1 VEYKIILFDG
11 VCNLCNGLVNFIID
25 HDKKKIFKFASLQ
38 SESAIQLLE
47 SNRLQIDVLESI
59 ILIDSDIIKTKSSA
73 VIEISRHLDGIW
85 SALSWFIFI
94 PAFIRDFFYDL
105 VAKYRYSIFGKT
117 TQCRLPESELVDRFL

>member
-1 VEYKIILFDG
+1 MESKIILFDG

-59 ILIDSDIIKTKSSA
+59 ILIDGDIIKTKSSA
-73 VIEISRHLDGIW
+73 VIEIFRHLGGIW
-85 SALSWFIFI
+85 SIVSWFVFI
-94 PAFIRDFFYDL
+94 PAFIRDFIYDL
-105 VAKYRYSIFGKT
+105 VAKYRYRIFGKT
-117 TQCRLPESELVDRFL
+117 THCRLPEPELVERFL